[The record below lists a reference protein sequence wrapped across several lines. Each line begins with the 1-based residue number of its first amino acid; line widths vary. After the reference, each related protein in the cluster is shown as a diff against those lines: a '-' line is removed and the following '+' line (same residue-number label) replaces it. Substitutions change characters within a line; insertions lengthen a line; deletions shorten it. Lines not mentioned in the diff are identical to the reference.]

1 MNLKTRTATVL
12 PNVAWADLSTEDLMP
27 PKLDRLLESAL
38 YVDDPALSA
47 RFYQRLFG
55 FEVITAGERM
65 QALSIE
71 SRQVLLLFKKGA
83 SARLTSPPPHDG
95 DGHLHLAFAIPAAEL
110 DAWENWL
117 TQNGVAIEEKHTWE
131 RGGCSL
137 YFRDPD
143 QHLVEVATPGVWS
156 IY

>member
-1 MNLKTRTATVL
+1 M
-12 PNVAWADLSTEDLMP
+12 

-38 YVDDPALSA
+38 YVDDPERSA
-47 RFYQRLFG
+47 RFYQSLFG
-55 FEVITAGERM
+55 FEVIGVGERM
-65 QALSIE
+65 YALSIE
-71 SRQVLLLFKKGA
+71 GNQVLLLCRKGA
-83 SARLTSPPPHDG
+83 SAHITSPPPHDG

-110 DAWENWL
+110 DAWETWL
-117 TQNGVAIEEKHTWE
+117 AQNGVAIEEKHTWE

-143 QHLVEVATPGVWS
+143 QHVVELATPGVWS